1 MAAAQCL
8 LEHKEIEKRDMRE
21 SRKEEAVGCYLLL
34 ISAPLQ
40 TPYLGLSNENII
52 TIYTQSHRAI
62 CFYNQIERCVS
73 LNSFSLKCRLGIYQ
87 CVFNPLTLETI

>member
-1 MAAAQCL
+1 MFARTQRDRKARYEREQEGGSSWL
-8 LEHKEIEKRDMRE
+8 L
-21 SRKEEAVGCYLLL
+21 S
-34 ISAPLQ
+34 PLNLCPS
-40 TPYLGLSNENII
+40 TDAWLAYLGLSNENII

-87 CVFNPLTLETI
+87 CVFNPLTLETH